1 MGLRNGTLVMRTSV
15 MVLGLLCYI
24 MVLHSQP
31 PQQLALDVGDSDPS
45 DQSVASNQ
53 ADDQSE
59 ASISPADQQEAR
71 VSRLRSVCQAQPP
84 GPPPQGPGVETVL
97 IPGQPPVTVC
107 VPHKV
112 GHWSVVTRHIMC
124 NTGRLTRLGTVQ
136 QEAGRPVPGED
147 GEAEIT
153 VLESEGG
160 LGDPG
165 GGGETSPGQAG
176 QRLQDD
182 IPGKQ
187 DGDNTERNEQV
198 IPADIFSDHSGDDS
212 THFRTGVTRTSSSVR
227 SGPCAVSRAWL
238 RTGWAP
244 VTWRGSGR
252 ATTRCPSLR
261 SCPPYTTSTGIT
273 PSLLLFIFI
282 SI

>member
-160 LGDPG
+160 LGDQG
-165 GGGETSPGQAG
+165 SGGEASPGQAG

-182 IPGKQ
+182 LPGKHHS
-187 DGDNTERNEQV
+187 DNTEMSKSSRL
-198 IPADIFSDHSGDDS
+198 IFSLTTWKITQLISGL
-212 THFRTGVTRTSSSVR
+212 V
-227 SGPCAVSRAWL
+227 
-238 RTGWAP
+238 
-244 VTWRGSGR
+244 
-252 ATTRCPSLR
+252 
-261 SCPPYTTSTGIT
+261 
-273 PSLLLFIFI
+273 
-282 SI
+282 